1 MLPRKVR
8 ERLFD
13 SLSAITMRYVT
24 PVPTNRATGLNRSV
38 YDMVADDFFING
50 TITSHSKVPALMAGM
65 WTGGREVMLVS
76 DRLHHTVKEAMS
88 GTLSMVNQCP
98 YCADM
103 LVGLVNG
110 GGEHE
115 TASRILTGDEANVSD
130 ARMREILGWA
140 KAAAAAGPEGAPEPP
155 FAPEEMPE
163 AVGCLFIFS
172 YINRWSHVVMDGSP
186 VMAPLGL
193 TRIKQL
199 ALRLFGWQLSYT
211 TEKDHRPGRA
221 LALLPD
227 APLPEDLWWSKP
239 NPRIAGALA
248 RWTAVIEQEAPKA
261 VPPHVRRLVES
272 SLRRWNGEPMPISRS
287 WVEAE
292 VEGLIGEDRAMAKLA
307 LVVGKASW
315 QFDDSLARAV
325 LGDQADEARFIRILA
340 WASFAAAR
348 RVADRIARGV
358 EGHSTYNGRAA

>member
-1 MLPRKVR
+1 
-8 ERLFD
+8 LFD
-13 SLSAITMRYVT
+13 SLSAITMRYVS
-24 PVPTNRATGLNRSV
+24 PVPTKKAEGLNRRV
-38 YDMVADDFFING
+38 YDMVTDDFFING

-65 WTGGREVMLVS
+65 WTGGREVMLIS
-76 DRLHHTVKEAMS
+76 DRLHHTIKEAMS

-103 LVGLVNG
+103 LIGLVNG

-115 TASRILTGDEANVSD
+115 IASRILTGGEANVSD

-140 KAAAAAGPEGAPEPP
+140 KAAAAAGPEGTPEPP

-186 VMAPLGL
+186 MIAPLGL
-193 TRIKQL
+193 TKIKEFG
-199 ALRLFGWQLSYT
+199 LRLFGWQLSYT
-211 TEKDHRPGRA
+211 TEQDHLPGRA
-221 LALLPD
+221 LALLPA
-227 APLPEDLWWSKP
+227 APLPDDLWWSKS

-248 RWTAVIEQEAPKA
+248 RWTAVIEQETPKA
-261 VPPHVRRLVES
+261 VPSNVRRLVEG

-287 WVEAE
+287 WVDAE
-292 VEGLIGEDRAMAKLA
+292 VEELTGEDRAIAKLA

-315 QFDDSLARAV
+315 QFDDSLALAV
-325 LGDQADEARFIRILA
+325 LLDDADEARFIRILA

-348 RVADRIARGV
+348 RVADRIAWGTNR
-358 EGHSTYNGRAA
+358 HTTSTDRAA